1 MNKKIVIIGA
11 GISGL
16 YIANL
21 LRQNQNYEIT
31 VCEKNNS
38 VNLEQ
43 GYGIQLSVNSIK
55 LLNII
60 GFKNINSK
68 EKFHPNKLDFYS
80 LVNKKK
86 ICDLDIS
93 AFNTSEAKYTT
104 LQRFTLINFLKGRL
118 PDNLINY
125 NKKVTAINYET
136 ENIKVI
142 FENNTSIKCDYLI
155 ISYGTFSKTK
165 SLIAKKEINPQYFN
179 SIALRATIDK
189 DNLKEINPN
198 NISLSLGSNLHT
210 VSYPI
215 SNSNHFNFISILRK
229 KLTTKE
235 LSNFSLFENK
245 EFISS
250 VLSEISKQID
260 PDIIKNLKD
269 IRCFP
274 IFVSSEIYQPT
285 NKKTFLIGDA
295 FFALPPTFAQGASQS
310 IEVAHEIYKNLEG
323 GANKLNHERIKKT
336 KTINIKSKFNYFAF
350 HLSNPLIIWIRNI
363 IMRYLVRNKKFIN
376 YYFGKI
382 YKN

>member
-21 LRQNQNYEIT
+21 LRQNQNYEII

-155 ISYGTFSKTK
+155 ISDGTFSKTK

-310 IEVAHEIYKNLEG
+310 IETAHEIYKNLEG